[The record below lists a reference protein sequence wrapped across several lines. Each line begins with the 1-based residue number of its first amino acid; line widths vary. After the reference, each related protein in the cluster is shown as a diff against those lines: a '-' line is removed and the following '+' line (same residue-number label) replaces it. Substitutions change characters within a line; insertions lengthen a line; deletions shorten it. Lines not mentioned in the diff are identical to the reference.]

1 MGRKKKEIIITPP
14 IIEKVIPI
22 EIPEFEDWELVDSI
36 DIEETIAVPE
46 KKSNDIDE
54 LWNEYADNLELEE
67 LAIPQKKK
75 RGKPK
80 KGTNF
85 VIRFTNEDTKEI
97 IENTVRFGRSD
108 KRIYSLILIW
118 LTSFYKDKR
127 FKILRNLSGGSIFV
141 HDFDKNTE
149 EIKTIVHDI
158 IVALCRTGENKK
170 GLTGLKH
177 KIFWDWRENQIIA
190 FVYRFVMFSLFQCMS
205 RVYRQSKA
213 SNNLFNERKKP
224 AMQKINKI
232 ASAMSD
238 PSLTAVESINEIK
251 KHGVSDEELYTY
263 RHLFAMG
270 DFDNF
275 CSLSDDLLNK
285 IEGSESSLNQI
296 EESEE
301 QIKNKKLY
309 DLVAEV
315 VNSNEVTKPIRD
327 FLKAYYQIP
336 TISENAITGE
346 KFEFTQDLGDFIKYH
361 PEYVFE
367 FCDLEDKQKVPKN
380 PIKKLNIYKVD
391 NSNIYKLA
399 HEKIKDILTSEMKK
413 INLVFSH

>member
-1 MGRKKKEIIITPP
+1 MGRKKKEETIVEIIPP
-14 IIEKVIPI
+14 IEEIKPN
-22 EIPEFEDWELVDSI
+22 EIPEIEDWEI
-36 DIEETIAVPE
+36 DNLGIEEEIAPV
-46 KKSNDIDE
+46 KKKANNELDE
-54 LWNEYADNLELEE
+54 LWNEYSDNLELEE
-67 LAIPQKKK
+67 LAIPQKRK

-285 IEGSESSLNQI
+285 IEGSEASLNQI
-296 EESEE
+296 EEAEE
-301 QIKNKKLY
+301 QNKSKKLY
-309 DLVAEV
+309 DIVALVI
-315 VNSNEVTKPIRD
+315 NSNDITKTVRD
-327 FLKAYYQIP
+327 FLKSYYQIP

-367 FCDLEDKQKVPKN
+367 FCDLENTQKIPKN
-380 PIKKLNIYKVD
+380 PIKKLNISKVD
-391 NSNIYKLA
+391 GSNIYKEA
-399 HEKIKDILTSEMKK
+399 HEKIKDVLTVEMKRN
-413 INLVFSH
+413 NLIF